1 MLNFNAKYVDNLSK
15 VLKEVQSQNYY
26 HQKKEY
32 PVFDTKVNALSLLTD
47 VGIGLWIQGF
57 LSSLL
62 PFMQSRSGS
71 FLDKVVQ
78 IIRIAKQ
85 NFQLNYLAFKKA
97 LQTFLLSHNFIFFE
111 FFKVDAEYFDYELL
125 LNIILRYSPFMF
137 KDIKKRDEIA
147 RLKRYGHIYLILQN
161 QYLQKTNNLQKELN
175 LNEFI
180 DLLLTVTDLCKKF
193 YPVTGY
199 VMFVKYIFLWE
210 KYKNKKISNEFES
223 KIYFD
228 DKIKSKKTE
237 ISDDEKE
244 ENIFISID
252 HFYKEPYD
260 NDDEEFF
267 IKEKEQEIYYYEEE
281 KEEKQNKLHLIEVV
295 KKVMNEIL
303 SEEEKKVIYFHF
315 YKYDIY
321 NQKNNKKIQKNL
333 GYSVDYAQRVF
344 ERALFKLRSYF
355 ENFNLYNYKI

>member
-1 MLNFNAKYVDNLSK
+1 MSDFNTKYVDNLSK

-26 HQKKEY
+26 RQKKEY

-47 VGIGLWIQGF
+47 VGLGLWIQGF

-62 PFMQSRSGS
+62 PFMQSKSGS

-78 IIRIAKQ
+78 VIRVAKR

-97 LQTFLLSHNFIFFE
+97 LHTFLLSHNFIFYE

-125 LNIILRYSPFMF
+125 LNVVLRYSPFMF
-137 KDIKKRDEIA
+137 NDIKKRDEVA
-147 RLKRYGHIYLILQN
+147 RLKRYGYIYLILQS
-161 QYLQKTNNLQKELN
+161 QYLRKTNNLQKELD
-175 LNEFI
+175 LNEFV

-210 KYKNKKISNEFES
+210 KYKNKKILNEFEGR
-223 KIYFD
+223 IYFD
-228 DKIKSKKTE
+228 DKIKPKKAET
-237 ISDDEKE
+237 SNDEE
-244 ENIFISID
+244 EDTFISID
-252 HFYKEPYD
+252 YFYKEPYD
-260 NDDEEFF
+260 DDEEESF
-267 IKEKEQEIYYYEEE
+267 IKEKEVYYYEEE
-281 KEEKQNKLHLIEVV
+281 KEEEQNKLYLIEVV
-295 KKVMNEIL
+295 EKVMNEIL
-303 SEEEKKVIYFHF
+303 TEEEKKVIYFHF

-321 NQKNNKKIQKNL
+321 NQKNDKKIQRNL
-333 GYSVDYAQRVF
+333 GYPVDYAQRVL

-355 ENFNLYNYKI
+355 ENFNPL